1 MESDLYD
8 GQPPEALVIRVEAQL
23 IGWQALC
30 PAQGLPRSAACADGL
45 GSGWARGLFPTDS

>member
-23 IGWQALC
+23 IGWQALR